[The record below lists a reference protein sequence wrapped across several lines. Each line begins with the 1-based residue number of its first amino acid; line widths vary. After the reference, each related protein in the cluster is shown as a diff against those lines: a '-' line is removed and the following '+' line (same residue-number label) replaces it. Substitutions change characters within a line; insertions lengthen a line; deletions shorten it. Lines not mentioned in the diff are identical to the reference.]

1 MREEVIVSAMRP
13 AASGFKSPEEL
24 GSREEIVDAYLPLV
38 RLVAERIH
46 RRLPPGIDVSSLIHS
61 GIVGL
66 LESLQR
72 YDAKRGVAFQTYAR
86 YRIQGEIMEY
96 LRSLD
101 WVSRSVRAWGR
112 RVSAARAR
120 LTGKFGREA
129 SPEEMAKELGVS
141 LEEYYRVDQKVSDS
155 TLLSLEDLNSASE
168 EEWRRAQEK
177 FSSNLFQDP
186 LVCVE
191 GKDLV
196 EKLTSAIDTL
206 PERERLVVSLYYHEE
221 LTLREIGDM
230 LGLTEGRICQIHSQA
245 VSRLR
250 QALGENMLEK
260 AIPTKPLKRQEE
272 GEENFAPTKSL
283 LSVKNSV
290 SPKNSTA
297 TKNPVPTRAGRRN
310 DAKMPASA
318 PVKTLLRAKRA

>member
-1 MREEVIVSAMRP
+1 MREEATAAEYRP
-13 AASGFKSPEEL
+13 AMSSLQAPEEL
-24 GSREEIVDAYLPLV
+24 GSHEEIVDAYLPLV

-46 RRLPPGIDVSSLIHS
+46 RRLPPGIDVGSLIHS

-66 LESLQR
+66 LEALQR
-72 YDAKRGVAFQTYAR
+72 YDPKRGVAFQTYAR

-112 RVSAARAR
+112 RMSAARAR

-141 LEEYYRVDQKVSDS
+141 LEEYYRVDQKVNDA
-155 TLLSLEDLNSASE
+155 TLLSLEDLSVASE

-177 FSSNLFQDP
+177 FANNPFQDP

-196 EKLTSAIDTL
+196 EKLASAIDTL
-206 PERERLVVSLYYHEE
+206 PERERLVVTLYYHEE
-221 LTLREIGDM
+221 LTLREIGEM

-245 VSRLR
+245 VLRLR
-250 QALGENMLEK
+250 QALGEQPVEETPS
-260 AIPTKPLKRQEE
+260 AKPRKR
-272 GEENFAPTKSL
+272 
-283 LSVKNSV
+283 VKV
-290 SPKNSTA
+290 
-297 TKNPVPTRAGRRN
+297 
-310 DAKMPASA
+310 SA
-318 PVKTLLRAKRA
+318 PSAASTKLAARAKQRAWNGGR

>member
-1 MREEVIVSAMRP
+1 MREEVTVSEVRP
-13 AASGFKSPEEL
+13 AASSFKSPEEL
-24 GSREEIVDAYLPLV
+24 GSREEIVEAYLPLV

-129 SPEEMAKELGVS
+129 SPDEMAKELGVS
-141 LEEYYRVDQKVSDS
+141 LEEYYRVDQKVSDA

-177 FSSNLFQDP
+177 FASNPFQDP

-206 PERERLVVSLYYHEE
+206 PEQERLVVSLYYHEE
-221 LTLREIGDM
+221 LTLREIGEM

-250 QALGENMLEK
+250 QALGENAVEK
-260 AIPTKPLKRQEE
+260 VIPTKSANRAE
-272 GEENFAPTKSL
+272 GSAKNSAPAKSST
-283 LSVKNSV
+283 SVKNSAPAKT
-290 SPKNSTA
+290 S
-297 TKNPVPTRAGRRN
+297 VPARSGRRV
-310 DAKMPASA
+310 DATIDTSAS
-318 PVKTLLRAKRA
+318 VKPLLRARRA